1 MKKRVLPYI
10 RLARPE
16 DWVKNLF
23 VLLPIFFAG
32 HLTHVSYW
40 GKGGMAFLA
49 FCLAAGGIYCI
60 NDIRDARADRRHPH
74 KRLRPVAARSVT
86 PRNAAIL
93 AATMAVAAVAM
104 ASLLPECSRYGFL
117 ICLGIYLLLNIA
129 YTLLLK
135 RVVLLDVTVIAVGF
149 VLRVIGGGVAT
160 GIWVSQWIVM
170 MTFLLALFLALG
182 KRRDDAL
189 LFERTGKC
197 VRPSIERYSVRFL
210 NYAIPL
216 TAAITVVC
224 YIMYTMSPDVIGR
237 MGTPY
242 LYVTSLF
249 VLGGI
254 LRYMQIVL
262 VKGRG
267 GNPVA
272 NLYRDRILQCCIAG
286 WVLSFVVIIYL
297 L

>member
-1 MKKRVLPYI
+1 MKKKVLPYI
-10 RLARPE
+10 RLTRPG

-40 GKGGMAFLA
+40 GKGGVAFLA
-49 FCLAAGGIYCI
+49 FCLAAGAIYCI
-60 NDIRDARADRRHPH
+60 NDIRDAEADRRHPS
-74 KRLRPVAARSVT
+74 KRLRPVAARSVA
-86 PRNAAIL
+86 PPNAAIFG
-93 AATMAVAAVAM
+93 ATMAVAAIAM
-104 ASLLPECSRYGFL
+104 TSLLPENSRYGFQ

-129 YTLLLK
+129 YSLWLK
-135 RVVLLDVTVIAVGF
+135 RVVLLDVAIVAMGF
-149 VLRVIGGGVAT
+149 VLRVVAGGVAT

-182 KRRDDAL
+182 KRRDDTVL
-189 LFERTGKC
+189 YERTGQHM
-197 VRPSIERYSVRFL
+197 RQGIEGYSLRFL

-224 YIMYTMSPDVIGR
+224 YVMYTVSPDVIGR

-242 LYVTSLF
+242 LYVTALF

-254 LRYMQIVL
+254 LRYMQIAL
-262 VKGRG
+262 VDGRG
-267 GNPVA
+267 GNPVT

-297 L
+297 P